1 MCTKEQIQKA
11 KEYLSNKGYGTGTNF
26 TVNTVANLMA
36 EWEAKN
42 ANKINEDVL
51 TKAFK
56 NGYRSAINNLNSAYL
71 RIFEQMFESNT

>member
-1 MCTKEQIQKA
+1 MHTKEDIKKA
-11 KEYLSNKGYGTGTNF
+11 KEYLSNEGYGTGTNF

-51 TKAFK
+51 TEAFK
-56 NGYRSAINNLNSAYL
+56 SGYRSAIDNLNSAYL
-71 RIFEQMFESNT
+71 RIFE